1 MVNDRERQ
9 DMPVGMVNRAS
20 LATLWLCAKP
30 KPDQALLVSACEAS
44 DQNNPNAAALSEEP
58 APPLLSA
65 RTSSNG
71 GK

>member
-30 KPDQALLVSACEAS
+30 KPDQALLVSAFEVAEGS
-44 DQNNPNAAALSEEP
+44 VP
-58 APPLLSA
+58 
-65 RTSSNG
+65 
-71 GK
+71 